1 LKIAIS
7 KEVKTAVLV
16 LLSIGM
22 LIWGYTFLNGKNIFS
37 SSRTFFVEYD
47 NVEGLTTASS
57 VTINGMVV
65 GKVHHISLRDQG
77 KLLVELMM
85 TENVDVPK
93 SSKAIIYSPGFIGGK
108 QIALDINYNDP
119 ELAKGGDYLQAGSLT
134 GLIDGLGEKVDPI
147 AKKLDSVLYNVNIL
161 VQTINKTLDPAAQK
175 NLQDALAQ
183 LNAAMTNVNTITGK
197 FDRIVSSNETKINNI
212 VSDFNTTSK
221 NLSTFSNDL
230 DKIQLQKL
238 QDIINKFDNA
248 ASNLDNMMTDIN
260 SGKGNLGKLMK
271 EEQLYQNLED
281 ATKELNQLLED
292 VKLNPRRYINISVFG
307 KKAAPYEEPVKP

>member
-1 LKIAIS
+1 MKIAIS
-7 KEVKTAVLV
+7 REVKTAVLV

-47 NVEGLTTASS
+47 NVEGLSTASS

-65 GKVHHISLRDQG
+65 GKVHHISLKDQG

-108 QIALDINYNDP
+108 QIALEINYKDP
-119 ELAKGGDYLQAGSLT
+119 ELAQSGDYLQAGSLT

-183 LNAAMTNVNTITGK
+183 LNATMTNANAITGK

-221 NLSTFSNDL
+221 NLSAFSNDL

-238 QDIINKFDNA
+238 QDILNKFDSA

>member
-1 LKIAIS
+1 MKIAIS
-7 KEVKTAVLV
+7 REVKTAVLV

-47 NVEGLTTASS
+47 NVEGLSTASS

-65 GKVHHISLRDQG
+65 GKVHHISLKDQG
-77 KLLVELMM
+77 KLLVELMI

-108 QIALDINYNDP
+108 QIALEINYKDP
-119 ELAKGGDYLQAGSLT
+119 ELAQSGDYLQAGSLT

-183 LNAAMTNVNTITGK
+183 LNAAMTNANAITGK

-221 NLSTFSNDL
+221 NLSAFSNDL

-238 QDIINKFDNA
+238 QDILNKFDSA

>member
-1 LKIAIS
+1 MKIAIS
-7 KEVKTAVLV
+7 REVKTAVLV

-47 NVEGLTTASS
+47 NVEGLSTASS

-65 GKVHHISLRDQG
+65 GKVHHISLKDQG
-77 KLLVELMM
+77 KLLVELMI

-108 QIALDINYNDP
+108 QIALEINYKDP
-119 ELAKGGDYLQAGSLT
+119 ELAQSGDYLQAGSLT

-183 LNAAMTNVNTITGK
+183 LNVAMTNANAITGK

-221 NLSTFSNDL
+221 NLSAFSNDL

-238 QDIINKFDNA
+238 QDILNKFDSA

>member
-1 LKIAIS
+1 MKIAIS
-7 KEVKTAVLV
+7 REVKTAVLV

-47 NVEGLTTASS
+47 NVEGLSTASS

-65 GKVHHISLRDQG
+65 GKVHHISLKDQG

-108 QIALDINYNDP
+108 QIALEINYKDP
-119 ELAKGGDYLQAGSLT
+119 ELAQSGDYLQAGSLT

-183 LNAAMTNVNTITGK
+183 LNAAMTNANAITGK

-221 NLSTFSNDL
+221 NLSAFSNDL

-238 QDIINKFDNA
+238 QDILNKFDSA

>member
-1 LKIAIS
+1 MKIAIS

-47 NVEGLTTASS
+47 NVEGLSTASS

-65 GKVHHISLRDQG
+65 GKVHHISLKGQG

-85 TENVDVPK
+85 TDNVDIPK
-93 SSKAIIYSPGFIGGK
+93 SSKAVIYSPDLLGGK
-108 QIALDINYNDP
+108 QIALQINYDDP
-119 ELAKGGDYLQAGSLT
+119 TLAKSGDYLPAGQLN
-134 GLIDGLGEKVDPI
+134 GLIDSLGQKVDPI

-161 VQTINKTLDPAAQK
+161 VQSINKTLDPAAQK
-175 NLQDALAQ
+175 NLQEALAK
-183 LNAAMTNVNTITGK
+183 LNTTMGNANAITGK
-197 FDRIVSSNETKINNI
+197 FDRIVSNNETKINNI

-221 NLSTFSNDL
+221 NLSAFSNDL

-238 QDIINKFDNA
+238 QDILNKFDSA
-248 ASNLDNMMTDIN
+248 ASSLDKMMSDAN
-260 SGKGNLGKLMK
+260 NGKGNIGKLMK
-271 EEQLYQNLED
+271 EEQLYNNLES
-281 ATKELNQLLED
+281 ATKELNSLLED

-307 KKAAPYEEPVKP
+307 KKAQPYAEPVAQ

>member
-7 KEVKTAVLV
+7 REVKTAVLV

-47 NVEGLTTASS
+47 NVEGLSTASS

-65 GKVHHISLRDQG
+65 GKVHHISLKDQG

-108 QIALDINYNDP
+108 QIALEINYKDP
-119 ELAKGGDYLQAGSLT
+119 ELAQSGDYLQAGSLT

-183 LNAAMTNVNTITGK
+183 LNATMTNANAITGK

-221 NLSTFSNDL
+221 NLSAFSNDL

-238 QDIINKFDNA
+238 QDILNKFDSA

>member
-1 LKIAIS
+1 MKITIS
-7 KEVKTAVLV
+7 REVKTAVLV

-47 NVEGLTTASS
+47 NVEGLSTASS
-57 VTINGMVV
+57 VTINGMIV
-65 GKVHHISLRDQG
+65 GKVHHISLKDQG

-93 SSKAIIYSPGFIGGK
+93 SSKAVIYSPGFIGGK
-108 QIALDINYNDP
+108 QIALEINYNDS
-119 ELAKGGDYLQAGSLT
+119 ELAQSGDYLQAGTLT

-175 NLQDALAQ
+175 NLQEALAQ
-183 LNAAMTNVNTITGK
+183 LNATMTNANAITGK
-197 FDRIVSSNETKINNI
+197 FDRIVSNNESKINNI

-221 NLSTFSNDL
+221 NLSAFSNDL

-238 QDIINKFDNA
+238 QDILNKFDSA
-248 ASNLDNMMTDIN
+248 ASSLDKMMSDIN
-260 SGKGNLGKLMK
+260 SGKGNIGKLMK
-271 EEQLYQNLED
+271 EEQLYNNLES
-281 ATKELNQLLED
+281 ATKELNNLLED

-307 KKAAPYEEPVKP
+307 KKAQPYAEPVKQ